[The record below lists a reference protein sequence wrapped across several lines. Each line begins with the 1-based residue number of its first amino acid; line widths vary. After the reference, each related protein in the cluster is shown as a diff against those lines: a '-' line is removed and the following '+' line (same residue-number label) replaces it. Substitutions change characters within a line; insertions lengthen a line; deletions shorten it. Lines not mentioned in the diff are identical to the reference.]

1 MVALIRILLALCW
14 LVCAGWTYAQ
24 DQSTESDDA
33 ASEDGASIEASTES
47 TEESPAGSPEE
58 SSLEPQ
64 VENPTEAAAEPT
76 IESTP
81 EPIEV
86 PTIAPMTLTLQVHPI
101 FPPEQADLVY
111 APLLDYLRETTPH
124 DYELATAQDFHRFWL
139 SIRRGNQPDLVLE
152 DAHLIALRI
161 QRDGY
166 TPLVQASEPAT
177 FSLIGNSM
185 NMEPTLDEYI
195 ARPVSSMP
203 APSLGYLVL
212 QSWYPNPMAQPRVIS
227 NATSW
232 LEAIEMVFA
241 MESEATVAPHN
252 MVSRYVNLAV
262 VQTSDEFPHTSIAA
276 SPAVPDAV
284 QAQIRDA
291 LTDLHNNSD
300 HFGALHELDIDQ
312 FISADDLDYE
322 GLEQWLQDFGLF

>member
-24 DQSTESDDA
+24 DQSTESDGAATATESSSIDTSTASQTEAPADA
-33 ASEDGASIEASTES
+33 QSEPSIE
-47 TEESPAGSPEE
+47 
-58 SSLEPQ
+58 SSDP
-64 VENPTEAAAEPT
+64 AAAET
-76 IESTP
+76 TVESTP
-81 EPIEV
+81 GPIEI

-291 LTDLHNNSD
+291 LTDLHNNSE